1 MAYELDIRLLEKAAD
16 VTAMALRGAMGGEGS
31 QAPGYAG
38 DLFREVWGALKQA
51 AEELPERKATG
62 F

>member
-1 MAYELDIRLLEKAAD
+1 VAQELDMRLVEKAAD

-31 QAPGYAG
+31 QPPTYAAE
-38 DLFREVWGALKQA
+38 LFSEVWGALKA
-51 AEELPERKATG
+51 AAGELPERTQTG